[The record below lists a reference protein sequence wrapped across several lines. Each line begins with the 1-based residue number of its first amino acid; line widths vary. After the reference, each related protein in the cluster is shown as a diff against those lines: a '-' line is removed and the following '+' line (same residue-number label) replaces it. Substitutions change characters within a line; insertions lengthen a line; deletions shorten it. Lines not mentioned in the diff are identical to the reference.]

1 MMFQHQTYAG
11 HMELLIH
18 DGACG
23 KSDSSKS
30 VKSNPVVKA
39 AEKDQ
44 RIKYSFDPTTS
55 STPGEN
61 GVMSLG
67 AKRNWLLEKVETE
80 LVAHFDDDDYYAP
93 QYLEV
98 MVTRL
103 IDNNADFVKLD
114 GIDINTDKQELFD

>member
-1 MMFQHQTYAG
+1 
-11 HMELLIH
+11 MELLVH

-30 VKSNPVVKA
+30 VQSTSIVEA
-39 AEKDQ
+39 AETDT
-44 RIKYSFDPTTS
+44 RIKYNFDPTTS

-67 AKRNWLLEKVETE
+67 AKRNWLLERVETE
-80 LVAHFDDDDYYAP
+80 LSAHFDDDDYYAP
-93 QYLEV
+93 KYLEE

-103 IDNNADFVKLD
+103 IDNKADFVKLD
-114 GIDINTDKQELFD
+114 GININNQTQCIDIN